1 MNRPKES
8 FVSARAPGPRGGMPD
23 FQKNDLK
30 DGEIIRMLR
39 EIEVSPALTQ
49 RELSSRLNIS
59 LGKVNYIIK
68 ALINKGLVKTDS
80 FKKSNNKQAY
90 FYILTPHGLEEKARV
105 TYRFLRAKMAEY
117 DRLKEEIEQLQRE
130 IRE

>member
-1 MNRPKES
+1 
-8 FVSARAPGPRGGMPD
+8 MPD

-30 DGEIIRMLR
+30 DGEIIRLLR
-39 EIEVSPALTQ
+39 EIEGSPAVTQ
-49 RELSSRLNIS
+49 RELSSRLDIS
-59 LGKVNYIIK
+59 LGKVNYIVK

-90 FYILTPHGLEEKARV
+90 FYLLTPHGLEEKARV
-105 TYRFLRAKMAEY
+105 TYRFLRAKMKEY